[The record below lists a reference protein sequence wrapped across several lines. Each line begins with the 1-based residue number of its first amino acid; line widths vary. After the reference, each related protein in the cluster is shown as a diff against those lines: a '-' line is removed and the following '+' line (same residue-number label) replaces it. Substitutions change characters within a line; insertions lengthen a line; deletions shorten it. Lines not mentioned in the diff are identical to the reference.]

1 MKSKPKLIN
10 ENLLTKDNNATDM
23 LNKRHFYIICLFLV
37 VATLA
42 VYWQVLDNDF
52 VNYDD
57 AKAHDNLG
65 YAYVLSN
72 DRDSALEQYKI
83 LKSINTELANRLFNL
98 INQ

>member
-1 MKSKPKLIN
+1 MARMRKRRVKAKPELIN

-23 LNKRHFYIICLFLV
+23 LNKRHFYIICIFLV

-57 AKAHDNLG
+57 ADIRIWWYGGN
-65 YAYVLSN
+65 Y
-72 DRDSALEQYKI
+72 
-83 LKSINTELANRLFNL
+83 
-98 INQ
+98 